1 MAAPA
6 SLTVLRRAFADICH
20 GHSATTYRGQPLY
33 IRHLSHLEHIGYDDV
48 QARYEEEGRQKG
60 GLTEAAKMAELKA
73 AGRWKPSKD
82 MAIERQQDTISR
94 FEDTIRNTP
103 QPSVAESMAQ
113 QVQAE
118 RVKLRALLDEK
129 AELLGMTVEIYAQR
143 MLNDHYVLTNLFA
156 DPELR
161 RPLFGPEGFGSLSPD
176 EVDNLL
182 EVYHGAIDTC
192 GDGNLRQLAVQDL
205 FTSYWNVCGDNAST
219 FYGRPVYQMTY
230 YQIRLASIARYFKS
244 ILEGVDMTKLAP
256 AMRTDP
262 EALERF
268 YTSQRA
274 IEQQKAEG
282 KLPAGM
288 TNADL
293 QQTGL
298 QGQYAQVSKAESA
311 IDLVKRLAGGGRP
324 G

>member
-6 SLTVLRRAFADICH
+6 SLTVLRRAFADICR
-20 GHSATTYRGQPLY
+20 GYSSTTYHGVPLY

-48 QARYEEEGRQKG
+48 QAGYEEEGRQRG
-60 GLTEAAKMAELKA
+60 GMTEASKMAELKA
-73 AGRWKPSKD
+73 TGQWTDAKD
-82 MAIERQQDTISR
+82 KAIARQQDAVSR

-103 QPSVAESMAQ
+103 QPSVAQSMAQ
-113 QVQAE
+113 QCEGE
-118 RVKLRALLDEK
+118 RAKLRQLVDERSY
-129 AELLGMTVEIYAQR
+129 LLGMTVEVYAQR

-156 DPELR
+156 DAQLAQPR
-161 RPLFGPEGFGSLSPD
+161 FGAEGFNQLSPE
-176 EVDNLL
+176 EVDELL
-182 EVYHGAIDTC
+182 EVYHGAIDAC
-192 GDGNLRQLAVQDL
+192 GDGNLRQLAIQEL

-256 AMRTDP
+256 GMRGDP
-262 EALERF
+262 DAIERF

-282 KLPAGM
+282 RLPAGM
-288 TNADL
+288 TNSDI

-298 QGQYAQVSKAESA
+298 QGQYAQVAKAESA